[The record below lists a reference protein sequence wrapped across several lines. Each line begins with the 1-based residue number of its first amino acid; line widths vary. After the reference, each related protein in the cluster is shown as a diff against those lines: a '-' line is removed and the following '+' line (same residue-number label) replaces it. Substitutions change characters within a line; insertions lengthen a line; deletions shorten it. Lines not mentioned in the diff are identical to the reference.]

1 MKNIT
6 LILKQLYWKW
16 IPYSCRRKMEQVRL
30 HQYKKQV
37 IEELKMNIKSN
48 DDAQG
53 FQGILD
59 RIMMHGL
66 SVYNYD
72 FVDNYDFRQY
82 IDKIQY
88 DGQVKCIIF

>member
-1 MKNIT
+1 
-6 LILKQLYWKW
+6 
-16 IPYSCRRKMEQVRL
+16 MEQVRL
-30 HQYKKQV
+30 HKYKKQV

>member
-1 MKNIT
+1 
-6 LILKQLYWKW
+6 
-16 IPYSCRRKMEQVRL
+16 
-30 HQYKKQV
+30 
-37 IEELKMNIKSN
+37 MNIKSN